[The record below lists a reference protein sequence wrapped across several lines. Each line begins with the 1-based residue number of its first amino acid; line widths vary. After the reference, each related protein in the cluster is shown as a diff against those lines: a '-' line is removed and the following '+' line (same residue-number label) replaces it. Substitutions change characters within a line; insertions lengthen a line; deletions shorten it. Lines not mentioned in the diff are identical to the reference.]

1 MHDSTK
7 RNPLYL
13 HTGFGNFIIFPV
25 VVTTAAEHTQKKK
38 IYQELNNKTTTN
50 CRWNNF
56 ENVVHSLNIINDSC
70 EARESFKGELELG
83 MPSTAIGNCAV
94 ILSRGFIKQCVRE
107 CRQTTNSRKNHT
119 IYGF

>member
-70 EARESFKGELELG
+70 EAQFYGGARF
-83 MPSTAIGNCAV
+83 AIDWYRKLFRHPFSRFHPAMCA
-94 ILSRGFIKQCVRE
+94 RE
-107 CRQTTNSRKNHT
+107 CRQTTNSRKNYT